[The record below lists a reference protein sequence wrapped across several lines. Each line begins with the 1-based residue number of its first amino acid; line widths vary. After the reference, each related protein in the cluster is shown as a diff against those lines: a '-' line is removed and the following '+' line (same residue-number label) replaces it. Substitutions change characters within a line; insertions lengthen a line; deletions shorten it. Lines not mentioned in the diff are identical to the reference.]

1 MVQKTQA
8 LEAYQEAGEEP
19 GALECI
25 PMLKRSDIKK
35 EAGTLKNEELS
46 VDDSLFLYHDV
57 CTNGIGYVDMMFK
70 TDSIAPEQ
78 IPYLGLLKSVL
89 GYVDTQAHTYGELFN
104 EINAST
110 GGISCGVEVFDRAD
124 STEEFQALFSIR
136 GKALYPKLG
145 FLFKMAE
152 EILDGK
158 LKKGVNVEVGCE
170 EGKLTFT
177 VKKKAAARKKKAQ
190 AADTAS
196 KPEAKA

>member
-1 MVQKTQA
+1 
-8 LEAYQEAGEEP
+8 
-19 GALECI
+19 
-25 PMLKRSDIKK
+25 
-35 EAGTLKNEELS
+35 
-46 VDDSLFLYHDV
+46 
-57 CTNGIGYVDMMFK
+57 MMFK

-124 STEEFQALFSIR
+124 STEEFQALFSVR

-158 LKKGVNVEVGCE
+158 LKKGVNVEVDCE

-190 AADTAS
+190 AADTAL